1 MLTRCHLS
9 PAPVVALARL
19 LVPVQAPA
27 VAGAVALGGD
37 DNSNTSGGDMMG
49 DGMGDGSP
57 RGMCISNTL
66 P

>member
-1 MLTRCHLS
+1 M
-9 PAPVVALARL
+9 
-19 LVPVQAPA
+19 
-27 VAGAVALGGD
+27 AGAVALGGD

-66 P
+66 PAPPPPPPPPHPRDDLYM